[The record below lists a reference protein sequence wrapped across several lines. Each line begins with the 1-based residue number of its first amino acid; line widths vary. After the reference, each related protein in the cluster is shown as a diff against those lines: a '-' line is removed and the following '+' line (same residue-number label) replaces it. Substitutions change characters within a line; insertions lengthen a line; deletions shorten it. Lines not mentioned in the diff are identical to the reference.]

1 MSAEMQ
7 IYRRRNGWSIAADA
21 LTVLISV
28 IWLLPLIASVFMSLR
43 PASRPLSQDTLLWA
57 LTAADERGIFLP
69 WFTLE
74 NYERALLIAPW
85 GSHYLSSIIFVVGTL
100 VVQWFTVTFAG
111 YAFAR
116 MRFVG
121 RDLLLYLILLQLMIP
136 AGVLLVQNFA
146 TIRQLGLY
154 DTHIAMMIP
163 YWASAFGTL
172 LMRQAFREVP
182 IELEEAARIDGAN
195 LFQILWRV
203 YIPLS
208 IPSLLAFSIV
218 SVSSHWNEL
227 LWPLIITRSPE
238 VRPLTVGLNQLFTT
252 SDTGAAYGLLMAGT
266 LMVISPLIVLFVL
279 FQKQFINSFASSG
292 LK

>member
-1 MSAEMQ
+1 MNADSQ
-7 IYRRRNGWSIAADA
+7 PHRRRNLWSVAADIA
-21 LTVLISV
+21 TVGIAV
-28 IWLLPLIASVFMSLR
+28 VWLLPLIASFFMSFR
-43 PASRPLSQDTLLWA
+43 PPSRPLTQDTLFWA
-57 LTAADERGIFLP
+57 LMTLENGWQVP

-74 NYERALLIAPW
+74 NYERALRVTPW
-85 GSHYLSSIIFVVGTL
+85 GAHYLSSVIFVLGTL
-100 VVQWFTVTFAG
+100 IVQWFTVTFAG

-116 MRFVG
+116 MRFFG
-121 RDLLLYLILLQLMIP
+121 RDVLLYAILLQLMIP
-136 AGVLLVQNFA
+136 AGALLVQNFA

-154 DTHIAMMIP
+154 DTHWAMMMP

-195 LFQILWRV
+195 LVQLLWHV

-227 LWPLIITRSPE
+227 LWPLVITRSPE

-266 LMVISPLIVLFVL
+266 LMVISPLMVLFVL
-279 FQKQFINSFASSG
+279 LQKQFVNSFVSSG

>member
-1 MSAEMQ
+1 MNADG
-7 IYRRRNGWSIAADA
+7 IPHRRRNGWSVVADV
-21 LTVLISV
+21 LTVLMAFV
-28 IWLLPLIASVFMSLR
+28 WLLPLIASFFMSLR
-43 PASRPLSQDTLLWA
+43 PPNRPLTQDTLMWA
-57 LTAADERGIFLP
+57 LAPLGDTGLMLP
-69 WFTLE
+69 QFTLE

-85 GSHYLSSIIFVVGTL
+85 GAHYLSSIIFVVGTL

-116 MRFVG
+116 MRFWG
-121 RDLLLYLILLQLMIP
+121 REALLYAILLQLMIP

-154 DTHIAMMIP
+154 DTHVAMMIP

-172 LMRQAFREVP
+172 LMRQAFRDVP

-227 LWPLIITRSPE
+227 LWPLVITRSPE

-266 LMVISPLIVLFVL
+266 LMVISPLIVLFLL
-279 FQKQFINSFASSG
+279 FQKQFVNSFASSG